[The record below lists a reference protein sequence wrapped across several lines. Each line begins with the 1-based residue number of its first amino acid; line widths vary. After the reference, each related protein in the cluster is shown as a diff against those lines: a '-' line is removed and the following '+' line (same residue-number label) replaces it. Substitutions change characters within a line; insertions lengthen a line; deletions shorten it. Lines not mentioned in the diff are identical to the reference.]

1 MKQLEWVNVAKG
13 IAIIAVV
20 LSHTNHG
27 LLDYNLFPLKSIVY
41 GIWFV
46 PLFFVLGG
54 FFIKEEIPILSYSV
68 LAVVFLEIPV
78 K

>member
-1 MKQLEWVNVAKG
+1 MAHQTNACYKLNKVYLSEGNPTKNKRDSYIDIAKG

-27 LLDYNLFPLKSIVY
+27 LRDYNLFPLQSIVY
-41 GIWFV
+41 GIWYV

-54 FFIKEEIPILSYSV
+54 FS
-68 LAVVFLEIPV
+68 
-78 K
+78 